1 MSQWG
6 ICAECGTAS
15 KRHQFGVEGDDE
27 ARAPRTQARRR
38 EKCAVWSA
46 VVPRDPRHA
55 RTSGGCAFRVQQR
68 VARAAHRGA
77 QRTLTSGLRSH
88 SGDGGRVGSGD
99 MRPVGCHIYP
109 PLWLCEAIW
118 LRPSILRCSL
128 GRLRRG
134 PVRVDLWATALL
146 RLCVKAT
153 RGHSRCKRVEG
164 HFETP
169 TARVPSEACGPKRVA
184 GQPNN
189 FYLWA
194 LFFVTAACGSSS

>member
-134 PVRVDLWATALL
+134 PVRVDLSATALRQSNPRAQQMQACRRAL
-146 RLCVKAT
+146 RAD
-153 RGHSRCKRVEG
+153 
-164 HFETP
+164 FETP
-169 TARVPSEACGPKRVA
+169 TARVRKSSAAQKSR
-184 GQPNN
+184 GQPGT
-189 FYLWA
+189 FYVWVGA
-194 LFFVTAACGSSS
+194 